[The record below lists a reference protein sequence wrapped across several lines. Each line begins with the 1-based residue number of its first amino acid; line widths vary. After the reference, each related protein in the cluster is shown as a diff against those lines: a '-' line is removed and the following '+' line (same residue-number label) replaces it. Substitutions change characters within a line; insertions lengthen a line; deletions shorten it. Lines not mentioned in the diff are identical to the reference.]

1 MGTRLKGLR
10 EDRGLTQTQLADRAG
25 VPLGSLRNYEQGHRT
40 PLLDQA
46 AKLAVALGVSLDVL
60 AGIKEPAGQA
70 GRPKKPRKGR
80 GAK

>member
-10 EDRGLTQTQLADRAG
+10 ESAGLTQAELARRAG
-25 VPLGSLRNYEQGHRT
+25 VPLGSLRSYEQSVRT

-60 AGIKEPAGQA
+60 AGIAP
-70 GRPKKPRKGR
+70 RRKKGK
-80 GAK
+80 